1 MFDFM
6 DEIVE
11 IVEKLPEAA
20 GKVAEYLAVLLIK
33 AALVIT
39 APAWVLPYKAWRSW
53 QQAGQI
59 SHLEEPQKIPH
70 CENPD
75 CENCPFPPCEKR
87 GGREM
92 TNILLFIIMLL
103 LADINGQLKKLNERQ
118 GRKDAQGNGN

>member
-20 GKVAEYLAVLLIK
+20 GEVAEYLAVLLIK

-39 APAWVLPYKAWRSW
+39 APAWVLPYKAWRRW

-87 GGREM
+87 GG
-92 TNILLFIIMLL
+92 
-103 LADINGQLKKLNERQ
+103 GK
-118 GRKDAQGNGN
+118 